1 MNKVLFCLIVIG
13 FISCKFKETEYKTLE
28 GNAQGTT
35 FKITYKDTFEKEV
48 SVEIDSLFKMID
60 KSMSLWDSTSLISKI
75 NSNSFYTSLDPHF
88 IKVFETSMLVYKKS
102 DGYFDVSIGPLVN
115 AWGFG
120 IKKGLP
126 MPTIKQIDSL
136 KSIVGSDNIQ
146 IIGKEIQK
154 KDPRNQIDFNA
165 IAQGYTVDVI
175 SDFLEKNGCMDYL
188 VEIGGELRA
197 KGKNKEGKVW
207 RVGIEKPQNERALEV
222 VVNLENKSLA
232 TSGSYRKFFEK
243 DGKKYSHAIDP
254 KNGYPVMHNLLSISV
269 LANDCM
275 TADAFATAFLVMGLE
290 KAKKIAAKEKL
301 DFFAIYDENGKS
313 KVFSTMGFS
322 KIVSTRE

>member
-1 MNKVLFCLIVIG
+1 MKKTIFISMCIG
-13 FISCKFKETEYKTLE
+13 FLACNPKILAYKTLE

-35 FKITYKDTFEKEV
+35 FKITFKDTIEKDITV
-48 SVEIDSLFKMID
+48 QIDSLFKVID
-60 KSMSLWDSTSLISKI
+60 HSMSLWDSLSLISKI
-75 NSNSFYTSLDPHF
+75 NNNAIYDSLDFHF
-88 IKVFETSMLVYKKS
+88 LKVFEASRLINQKS
-102 DGYFDVSIGPLVN
+102 EGYFDVSVGPLVK
-115 AWGFG
+115 AWGFS

-126 MPTIKQIDSL
+126 IPTSLQIDSL
-136 KSIVGSDNIQ
+136 NSIVGSDKFQLVEQKIR
-146 IIGKEIQK
+146 KE
-154 KDPRNQIDFNA
+154 DPRNQIDFNA

-175 SDFLEKNGCMDYL
+175 SVFLEDLGCKDYL

-254 KNGYPVMHNLLSISV
+254 KTGYPVTHSVLSMSV

-275 TADAFATAFLVMGLE
+275 TADAYATAFLVMGLE
-290 KAKKIAAKEKL
+290 KAKRIAAKENL

-313 KVFSTMGFS
+313 KVFSTKGFAGTVS
-322 KIVSTRE
+322 K

>member
-1 MNKVLFCLIVIG
+1 MKKTIFISMCIG
-13 FISCKFKETEYKTLE
+13 FLACNPKILAYKTLE

-35 FKITYKDTFEKEV
+35 FKITFKDTIEKDITV
-48 SVEIDSLFKMID
+48 QIDSLFKVID
-60 KSMSLWDSTSLISKI
+60 HSMSLWDSLSLISKI
-75 NSNSFYTSLDPHF
+75 NNNAIYDSLDFHF
-88 IKVFETSMLVYKKS
+88 LKVFEASRLINQKS
-102 DGYFDVSIGPLVN
+102 EGYFDVSVGPLVK
-115 AWGFG
+115 AWGFS

-126 MPTIKQIDSL
+126 IPTSLQIDSL
-136 KSIVGSDNIQ
+136 NSIVGSDKFQLVEQKIR
-146 IIGKEIQK
+146 KE
-154 KDPRNQIDFNA
+154 DPRNQIDFNA

-175 SDFLEKNGCMDYL
+175 SVFLEDLGCKDYL

-254 KNGYPVMHNLLSISV
+254 KTGYPVTHPVLSMSV

-275 TADAFATAFLVMGLE
+275 TADAYATAFLVMGLE
-290 KAKKIAAKEKL
+290 KAKRIAAKENL

-313 KVFSTMGFS
+313 KVFSTKGFAGTVS
-322 KIVSTRE
+322 K

>member
-1 MNKVLFCLIVIG
+1 MKKIIFISMCIG
-13 FISCKFKETEYKTLE
+13 FLACKPKTIAYKTLE

-35 FKITYKDTFEKEV
+35 FKITFKDTIEKDLTV
-48 SVEIDSLFKMID
+48 QIDSLFKVID
-60 KSMSLWDSTSLISKI
+60 HSMSLWDSTSLISKI
-75 NSNSFYTSLDPHF
+75 NNNTIYDSLDLHF
-88 IKVFETSMLVYKKS
+88 LKVFEASKLVNQKS
-102 DGYFDVSIGPLVN
+102 EGYFDVSVGPLVK
-115 AWGFG
+115 AWGFS

-126 MPTIKQIDSL
+126 IPTSLQIDSL
-136 KSIVGSDNIQ
+136 NRIVGSDKIQ
-146 IIGKEIQK
+146 LVEQKIRKE
-154 KDPRNQIDFNA
+154 DPRNQIDFNA

-175 SDFLEKNGCMDYL
+175 SVFLEDLGCKDYL

-207 RVGIEKPQNERALEV
+207 RVGIEKPKNERALEV

-254 KNGYPVMHNLLSISV
+254 KTGYPVTHSVLSMSV

-290 KAKKIAAKEKL
+290 KAKRIAAKEKL
-301 DFFAIYDENGKS
+301 EFFAIYDENGES
-313 KVFSTMGFS
+313 KVFSTIGFAKTVS
-322 KIVSTRE
+322 K

>member
-1 MNKVLFCLIVIG
+1 MKKIIFISMCIG
-13 FISCKFKETEYKTLE
+13 FLACNPKILAYKTLE

-35 FKITYKDTFEKEV
+35 FKITFRDTIEKDITV
-48 SVEIDSLFKMID
+48 QIDSLFKVID
-60 KSMSLWDSTSLISKI
+60 QSMSLWDSLSLISKI
-75 NSNSFYTSLDPHF
+75 NNNAIYDSLDFHF
-88 IKVFETSMLVYKKS
+88 LKVFEASRLINQKS
-102 DGYFDVSIGPLVN
+102 EGYFDASVGPLVK
-115 AWGFG
+115 AWGFS

-126 MPTIKQIDSL
+126 IPTSLQIDSL
-136 KSIVGSDNIQ
+136 NSIVGSDKFQLVEQKIR
-146 IIGKEIQK
+146 KE
-154 KDPRNQIDFNA
+154 DPRNQIDFNA

-175 SDFLEKNGCMDYL
+175 SVFLEDLGCKDYL

-254 KNGYPVMHNLLSISV
+254 KTGYPVTHSVLSMSV

-275 TADAFATAFLVMGLE
+275 TADAYATAFLVMGLE
-290 KAKKIAAKEKL
+290 KAKRIAAKEKL
-301 DFFAIYDENGKS
+301 EFFAIYDENGKS
-313 KVFSTMGFS
+313 KVFSTKGFAGTVS
-322 KIVSTRE
+322 K

>member
-1 MNKVLFCLIVIG
+1 MCIG
-13 FISCKFKETEYKTLE
+13 FLACNPKILAYKTLE

-35 FKITYKDTFEKEV
+35 FKITFKDTIEKDITV
-48 SVEIDSLFKMID
+48 QIDSLFKVID
-60 KSMSLWDSTSLISKI
+60 HSMSLWDSLSLISKI
-75 NSNSFYTSLDPHF
+75 NNNAIYDSLDFHF
-88 IKVFETSMLVYKKS
+88 LKVFEASSLVNQKS
-102 DGYFDVSIGPLVN
+102 EGYFDVSVGPLVK
-115 AWGFG
+115 AWGFS

-126 MPTIKQIDSL
+126 IPTSLQIDSL
-136 KSIVGSDNIQ
+136 NSIVGSDKFQLVEQKIR
-146 IIGKEIQK
+146 KE
-154 KDPRNQIDFNA
+154 DPRNQIDFNA

-175 SDFLEKNGCMDYL
+175 SVFLEDLGCKDYL

-254 KNGYPVMHNLLSISV
+254 KTGYPVTHSVLSMSV

-275 TADAFATAFLVMGLE
+275 TADAYATAFLVMGLE
-290 KAKKIAAKEKL
+290 KARRVAAKEKL
-301 DFFAIYDENGKS
+301 EFFAIYDENGKS
-313 KVFSTMGFS
+313 KVFSTIGFAKTVS
-322 KIVSTRE
+322 K

>member
-1 MNKVLFCLIVIG
+1 MKKTIFISMCIG
-13 FISCKFKETEYKTLE
+13 FLACNPKILAYKTLE

-35 FKITYKDTFEKEV
+35 FKITFKDTIEKDITV
-48 SVEIDSLFKMID
+48 QIDSLFKVID
-60 KSMSLWDSTSLISKI
+60 QSMSLWDSLSLISKI
-75 NSNSFYTSLDPHF
+75 NNNAIYDSLDFHF
-88 IKVFETSMLVYKKS
+88 LKVFEASRLINQKS
-102 DGYFDVSIGPLVN
+102 EGYFDVSVGPLVK
-115 AWGFG
+115 AWGFS

-126 MPTIKQIDSL
+126 IPTSLQIDSL
-136 KSIVGSDNIQ
+136 NSIVGSDKFQLVEQKIR
-146 IIGKEIQK
+146 KE
-154 KDPRNQIDFNA
+154 DPRNQIDFNA

-175 SDFLEKNGCMDYL
+175 SVFLEDLGCKDYL

-254 KNGYPVMHNLLSISV
+254 KTGYPVTHSVLSMSV

-275 TADAFATAFLVMGLE
+275 TADAYATAFLVMGLE
-290 KAKKIAAKEKL
+290 KAKRIAAKEKL

-313 KVFSTMGFS
+313 KVFSTKGFAGTVS
-322 KIVSTRE
+322 K

>member
-1 MNKVLFCLIVIG
+1 MKKTIFISMCIG
-13 FISCKFKETEYKTLE
+13 FLACNPKILAYKTLE

-35 FKITYKDTFEKEV
+35 FKITFKDTIEKDITV
-48 SVEIDSLFKMID
+48 QIDSLFKVID
-60 KSMSLWDSTSLISKI
+60 HSMSLWDSLSLISKI
-75 NSNSFYTSLDPHF
+75 NNNAIYDSLDFHF
-88 IKVFETSMLVYKKS
+88 LKVFEASRLINQKS
-102 DGYFDVSIGPLVN
+102 EGYFDVSVGPLVK
-115 AWGFG
+115 AWGFS

-126 MPTIKQIDSL
+126 IPTSLQIDSL
-136 KSIVGSDNIQ
+136 NSIVGSDKFQLVEQEIR
-146 IIGKEIQK
+146 KE
-154 KDPRNQIDFNA
+154 DPRNQIDFNA

-175 SDFLEKNGCMDYL
+175 SVFLEDLGCKDYL

-254 KNGYPVMHNLLSISV
+254 KTGYPVTHSVLSMSV

-275 TADAFATAFLVMGLE
+275 TADAYATAFLVMGLE
-290 KAKKIAAKEKL
+290 KAKRIAAKEKL

-313 KVFSTMGFS
+313 KVFSTKGFAGTVS
-322 KIVSTRE
+322 K

>member
-1 MNKVLFCLIVIG
+1 MKKTIFISMCIG
-13 FISCKFKETEYKTLE
+13 FLACNPKILAYKTLE

-35 FKITYKDTFEKEV
+35 FKITFRDTIEKDITV
-48 SVEIDSLFKMID
+48 QIDSLFKVID
-60 KSMSLWDSTSLISKI
+60 QSMSLWDSLSLISKI
-75 NSNSFYTSLDPHF
+75 NNNAIYDSLDFHF
-88 IKVFETSMLVYKKS
+88 LKVFEASRLINQKS
-102 DGYFDVSIGPLVN
+102 EGYFDVSVGPLVK
-115 AWGFG
+115 AWGFS

-126 MPTIKQIDSL
+126 IPTSLQIDSL
-136 KSIVGSDNIQ
+136 NSIVGSDKFQLVEQKIR
-146 IIGKEIQK
+146 KE
-154 KDPRNQIDFNA
+154 DPRNQIDFNA

-175 SDFLEKNGCMDYL
+175 SVFLEDLGCKDYL

-254 KNGYPVMHNLLSISV
+254 KTGYPVTHSVLSMSV

-275 TADAFATAFLVMGLE
+275 TADAYATAFLVMGLE
-290 KAKKIAAKEKL
+290 KAKRIAAKENL

-313 KVFSTMGFS
+313 KVFSTKGFAGTVS
-322 KIVSTRE
+322 K

>member
-1 MNKVLFCLIVIG
+1 MKKII
-13 FISCKFKETEYKTLE
+13 FISICFGFLACKPKTIAYKTLE

-35 FKITYKDTFEKEV
+35 FKITFKDTFEKDV
-48 SVEIDSLFKMID
+48 TVQIDSLFKVID
-60 KSMSLWDSTSLISKI
+60 HSMSLWDSISLISKI
-75 NSNSFYTSLDPHF
+75 NNNAIYDSLDSHF
-88 IKVFETSMLVYKKS
+88 LKVFEASKLVNQKS
-102 DGYFDVSIGPLVN
+102 EGYFDMSVGPLVK
-115 AWGFG
+115 AWGFS

-126 MPTIKQIDSL
+126 IPTILQIDSL
-136 KSIVGSDNIQ
+136 KGIVGSDKIQ
-146 IIGKEIQK
+146 LVERKIRKE
-154 KDPRNQIDFNA
+154 DPRNQIDFNA

-175 SDFLEKNGCMDYL
+175 SVFLEDLGYKDYL

-254 KNGYPVMHNLLSISV
+254 RTGYPVTHSVLSMSV

-275 TADAFATAFLVMGLE
+275 TADAYATAFLVMGLE
-290 KAKKIAAKEKL
+290 KAKRIAAKEKL
-301 DFFAIYDENGKS
+301 DFFAIYNENGKS
-313 KVFSTMGFS
+313 KVFSTMGFAKTVS
-322 KIVSTRE
+322 K